1 MRQPGLF
8 SFPIATTTNIK
19 TKKFGICFL
28 VTSWCN
34 KRKICSQLINFFKLY
49 FFPIEITSTFMKSD
63 LIRVLALAAKHI
75 CVLHHFLTWN
85 LMHAQWGK
93 MFFDG
98 GYTYLHTSVRSV
110 IEFGEQPQILDR
122 KDRCP
127 LAPSSILFS
136 KIWHFFNGGSR
147 FLPKNQE
154 IIVIIYLTIVSTKH
168 WRYSITALILL
179 YAHC

>member
-1 MRQPGLF
+1 MTKNQIWNTNFVVFTIQKQLRQPCLVF
-8 SFPIATTTNIK
+8 FVNCDNNKNQNKEIW
-19 TKKFGICFL
+19 FL
-28 VTSWCN
+28 VFSHQLMQR
-34 KRKICSQLINFFKLY
+34 KKICSQSINFLKLY
-49 FFPIEITSTFMKSD
+49 FFPIEITPTSMKSD

-98 GYTYLHTSVRSV
+98 EYTYLHTSIRSV
-110 IEFGEQPQILDR
+110 IKFREQPQILDR
-122 KDRCP
+122 KDRCS
-127 LAPSSILFS
+127 LAPFSILFS

-154 IIVIIYLTIVSTKH
+154 IIIIIYL
-168 WRYSITALILL
+168 
-179 YAHC
+179 